1 MTFLTTRTGEKMLSI
16 GIVSNLSKDAGGQKT
31 SMIIEAVL
39 DRDMKAFVLPPIYEL
54 TQKGILTGEKDFY
67 EKSDLILVLGGD
79 GTILH
84 TARQAARHNK
94 PLLGINLG
102 RLGFLAEAELSDY
115 SMILD
120 SVAEGSYQ
128 VESRMMLQAELM
140 RKGRTSKSFLAL
152 NDIAVTKSSYSRI
165 IHLKALIN
173 GNAIN
178 NYSADGI
185 LVSSPT
191 GSTAYSLSAGG
202 PVIDPGMECLLL
214 TPICPH
220 TLNSRSIVTDA
231 SSTIEI
237 VVDDTNKDIVLTID
251 GQEGVELQN
260 GDTVR
265 VCKAEYKAQLI
276 KISKRNFYTLLHE
289 KLTERLY
296 YY

>member
-1 MTFLTTRTGEKMLSI
+1 MLSI
-16 GIVSNLSKDAGGQKT
+16 GIVSNISKDADGQKT
-31 SMIIEAVL
+31 CLIIDAVL
-39 DRDMKAFVLPPIYEL
+39 DRGMMAYVLPPIYRL
-54 TQKGILTGEKDFY
+54 TNKGILLGEADFY
-67 EKSDLILVLGGD
+67 SKSDLILVLGGD
-79 GTILH
+79 GTILQ

-102 RLGFLAEAELSDY
+102 RLGFLAEAELSDHRT
-115 SMILD
+115 ILD

-128 VESRMMLQAELM
+128 VECRMMLQAELL
-140 RKGRTSKSFLAL
+140 RKGKTINSYLAL

-173 GNAIN
+173 GNVIN

-220 TLNSRSIVTDA
+220 TLNSRSIVIDA
-231 SSTIEI
+231 SSMIEI

-251 GQEGVELQN
+251 GQEGIGLRN

-265 VCKAEYKAQLI
+265 VCKAEYKTSLI
-276 KISKRNFYTLLHE
+276 KISNRNFYTLLHE

-296 YY
+296 SY